1 MVFVCFLF
9 DYKDKSF
16 ILIYKIFLDNFQINL
31 CMSGLKQAERVK
43 TVVKYLSWKLQRKT
57 SDIGRELGYPSNSYF
72 SQLIN
77 GKKNSFKPEF
87 LEGLAGLDPSIN
99 LDYLTMDSDEMLRD
113 GYEMP
118 KAVKPWMGLNSGER
132 SRLAEAPGPDPEPV
146 APQTQPAGVFL
157 PAELLQFV
165 SDMSATIRSQQE
177 TIRMQQEIIREAI
190 PRSAEEG
197 KNVG

>member
-1 MVFVCFLF
+1 MA
-9 DYKDKSF
+9 
-16 ILIYKIFLDNFQINL
+16 
-31 CMSGLKQAERVK
+31 GLKQAERVK
-43 TVVKYLSWKLQRKT
+43 MVVKYLSWKLQRKT

-99 LDYLTMDSDEMLRD
+99 LDYLTMDSDEMLRE

-132 SRLAEAPGPDPEPV
+132 SRLAEGPEPDPEPV
-146 APQTQPAGVFL
+146 APQTQPSGVFL

-177 TIRMQQEIIREAI
+177 TIRMQQELLMEAI
-190 PRSAEEG
+190 RGKAEKE
-197 KNVG
+197 KSVG